1 MINKRKITSLSLS
14 YQHIVVICYLLFVV
28 IITVL
33 LQQIT
38 SHDEDSLSNL
48 LLFLHSY
55 SFVIFM

>member
-38 SHDEDSLSNL
+38 SHDEDSLK
-48 LLFLHSY
+48 
-55 SFVIFM
+55 